1 MSKTNGTEGSRCRSY
16 DEGEGDLGREELEAI
31 ENSVQMLRHH
41 TFASLD
47 IEDIEQEVRLMC
59 LQAIRSGKF
68 NPERQTLSAFLYVWS
83 RSKLLNMHRNL
94 VRRTDGG
101 CTRCRNSDFCEP
113 GGCKVHK
120 RWERVNNAKASLSAP
135 NSLGSNVHLHFC
147 NTESQSEIAVSLSL
161 LDERLPAQL
170 RTDWLQM
177 RDGVS
182 LPASRRIKV
191 EEAVASILGGEDEDE
206 GHPESLGGTTPTRE
220 RF

>member
-1 MSKTNGTEGSRCRSY
+1 MS
-16 DEGEGDLGREELEAI
+16 GRETQKGVEDSGEEQLDQSELDAI

-47 IEDIEQEVRLMC
+47 TEDIEQEVRLMC

-101 CTRCRNSDFCEP
+101 CARCRNQDFCEP

-135 NSLGSNVHLHFC
+135 NSLGSNVHLHFS
-147 NTESQSEIAVSLSL
+147 NEDSQNDIAVSLSL
-161 LDERLPAQL
+161 IDEILPADL
-170 RTDWLQM
+170 RADWLQM

-182 LPASRRIKV
+182 LPASRRVKV

-206 GHPESLGGTTPTRE
+206 GHPESLGGTA
-220 RF
+220 